1 MNNNRRIWMG
11 KGLAWWAKM
20 LAKMLATALF
30 LGWWTMGWLN
40 AMKNW

>member
-20 LAKMLATALF
+20 LATALF
-30 LGWWTMGWLN
+30 LGWWMRGWLN